1 METRPGRMAI
11 AAASDRMM
19 NICSLSNQTPNNAFT
34 NASASLS
41 SVRRCRPVF
50 LCTMSR
56 NPGDAEDAI
65 FAWRGFCFGL
75 AWWKSAHRDYADYTS
90 LAMDIHNV
98 SKVL

>member
-1 METRPGRMAI
+1 
-11 AAASDRMM
+11 MM

-41 SVRRCRPVF
+41 SGRRCRPPLSYVP
-50 LCTMSR
+50 MSR

-65 FAWRGFCFGL
+65 LAWRGFCFGL